1 MDNVA
6 RTVDEQA
13 DRFSVKLD
21 NTGETIKML
30 ERSVTESVSKIN
42 GRTDDVLENLNKV
55 EGKLLLQIGNDYTQS
70 EILKTF

>member
-13 DRFSVKLD
+13 DSFSVKVD
-21 NTGETIKML
+21 NTEEKIKIL

-42 GRTDDVLENLNKV
+42 GRTDDVLENLNKI
-55 EGKLLLQIGNDYTQS
+55 EGKLLQQIGNDYNPF
-70 EILKTF
+70 EI

>member
-21 NTGETIKML
+21 YTGETIKML

-70 EILKTF
+70 EILKT